1 MRDALNKTGRNMW
14 YAIHAGNCEDWSQPV
29 TCVNG
34 SVANMWRTGGDL
46 SASTFDMW
54 TNREYCKRCL
64 LAQALRHLFV
74 CFRTFMNSAGDRAQ
88 AWTWQLYQ
96 RSALWLAR
104 VLFPTQIFSKSVI
117 VLEHTKA
124 ATHRCDVSRPEKES
138 DYKS

>member
-1 MRDALNKTGRNMW
+1 MGEIQVYVGFLRDEVYVKVKDDGCGQCPHNPWTAMRDALNKTGRKMW

-64 LAQALRHLFV
+64 LAQALRHLCVFV
-74 CFRTFMNSAGDRAQ
+74 HS
-88 AWTWQLYQ
+88 
-96 RSALWLAR
+96 
-104 VLFPTQIFSKSVI
+104 
-117 VLEHTKA
+117 
-124 ATHRCDVSRPEKES
+124 
-138 DYKS
+138 